1 MGQERWTAVDS
12 YITSSLVA
20 SDQALEETL
29 KASAAAGLP
38 AIAVSPPQGKLLHL
52 LARSIGASSILELG
66 TLGGYST
73 IWLARALA
81 PGGHLITLE
90 ANPSY
95 AELASANIERAG
107 LSALVELRLGRALD
121 TLAEL
126 AAEDRG
132 PFDLVFIDAD
142 KQSTPD
148 YFAWALEHS
157 HPGTLIVADNVIRD
171 GAVIDPDSDDPVVEG
186 ARRFHELLKAESRVS
201 ATTIQTVGLKGYDG
215 FTLALVTG
223 A

>member
-1 MGQERWTAVDS
+1 MSQERWTAVDS
-12 YITSSLVA
+12 YISSSLIGP
-20 SDQALEETL
+20 DRALDATL
-29 KASAAAGLP
+29 QASAAAGLP
-38 AIAVSPPQGKLLHL
+38 PIAVSPPQGKLLHL

-81 PGGHLITLE
+81 PGGRVITLE
-90 ANPSY
+90 ANPEY
-95 AELASANIERAG
+95 AELARANIEQAG
-107 LSALVELRLGRALD
+107 LGAVVELRLGRALD

-126 AAEDRG
+126 AAEERG

-148 YFAWALEHS
+148 YFAWALEHA

-171 GAVIDPDSDDPVVEG
+171 GAVIDTASEDPVVLG
-186 ARRFHELLKAESRVS
+186 ARRFHEMLETETRVS
-201 ATTIQTVGLKGYDG
+201 ATTIQTVGLKGHDG

-223 A
+223 G

>member
-20 SDQALEETL
+20 PDQALEETL

-157 HPGTLIVADNVIRD
+157 HRGTMIVADNVIRD

-186 ARRFHELLKAESRVS
+186 ARRFHELLKGESRVS